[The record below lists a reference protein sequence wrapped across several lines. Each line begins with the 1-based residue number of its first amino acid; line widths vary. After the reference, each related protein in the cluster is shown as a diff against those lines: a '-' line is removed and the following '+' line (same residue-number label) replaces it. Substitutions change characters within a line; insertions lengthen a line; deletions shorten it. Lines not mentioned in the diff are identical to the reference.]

1 MTQPVTVRY
10 QGLQRTQ
17 RDHRFDMERNH
28 KDNLAYEVIYN
39 YTYISKNIGFA
50 FWLLLSFQK
59 HQYKPFA
66 NWITMQILLSMT
78 AYRLSDAAS
87 LRIPG
92 SFRVNFLEPWLRC
105 ERINTVF
112 NSMPFMEGFYSR
124 VSLEFG
130 TGQGNYCIL
139 YQH

>member
-50 FWLLLSFQK
+50 F
-59 HQYKPFA
+59 
-66 NWITMQILLSMT
+66 
-78 AYRLSDAAS
+78 
-87 LRIPG
+87 
-92 SFRVNFLEPWLRC
+92 
-105 ERINTVF
+105 
-112 NSMPFMEGFYSR
+112 
-124 VSLEFG
+124 
-130 TGQGNYCIL
+130 
-139 YQH
+139 